1 MEFLLT
7 MFDLL
12 KTKTKREHNS
22 LLHLNCSEE
31 GDRMLFP
38 QSRLGNAQLSV
49 RRLVE
54 TNVISPEM

>member
-1 MEFLLT
+1 

-22 LLHLNCSEE
+22 LLHLNCSGE

-49 RRLVE
+49 RRLLE
-54 TNVISPEM
+54 TNVISPGM